1 MNNLFRRHI
10 KSGLQDDF
18 AGVSRQVFQNWRTL
32 KNGDRESCK
41 WLSSQIDRLHR
52 ELCMSAE
59 FRRKVQQTGDLA
71 AAGKPYQWIPLVEH
85 KNCRSGLLYLPPG
98 GRIAMH
104 DHPDSIGVSIVLKG
118 TPLISQCDR
127 VSGCR
132 HSFTPLAQ
140 EEVSRT
146 RLQPHQKSFIFPR
159 KNNIHGFSS
168 LGASCLL
175 LNSVFQKKAMHH
187 QSFLPGQLIN
197 GSLSELHLS
206 SMLQKSLPGIFLSI
220 SLSLPASVY
229 ADDASLHADTAAISL
244 AIMPFETLERVALD
258 GNVHAQ
264 ARLARRYSSGAGV
277 KKDLYRAGIWY
288 RRAAEGG
295 CAEAQY
301 QFGVMLLDG
310 EGMTEDSEEG
320 LEWIFRASQANHA
333 RATEVF
339 NYLMA
344 NPAALDC

>member
-18 AGVSRQVFQNWRTL
+18 AGVSRQVFRNWHTL

-41 WLSSQIDRLHR
+41 WLSTGIERLHR

-59 FRRKVQQTGDLA
+59 FRHKVQQTGDLA
-71 AAGKPYQWIPLVEH
+71 AAGKPYQWIPLLEH
-85 KNCRSGLLYLPPG
+85 NNCRSGLLYLPPG

-104 DHPDSIGVSIVLKG
+104 DHPDSIGVSIVLEG
-118 TPLISQCDR
+118 APLISQCDR

-132 HSFTPLAQ
+132 YSFTPLAQ

-168 LGASCLL
+168 SGSSCLL

-187 QSFLPGQLIN
+187 HGFLPGQFIN
-197 GSLSELHLS
+197 RPLSGRHLS

-229 ADDASLHADTAAISL
+229 ADDAAHHTVMAA
-244 AIMPFETLERVALD
+244 MPFETLEGVALD

-264 ARLARRYSSGAGV
+264 TMLAGRYSSGEGV
-277 KKDLYRAGIWY
+277 MKDLYRASIWY

-310 EGMTEDSEEG
+310 EGVTEDSEEG
-320 LEWIFRASQANHA
+320 LEWIFRASQADHA
-333 RATEVF
+333 RANRVF
-339 NYLMA
+339 NYMMA